1 MKALLSFEKG
11 GPETLRVEVVDD
23 PQPGTGQI
31 RIAVKA
37 CGVNYPDTL
46 IIEDKYQFK
55 PQRPFSPGGEVAG
68 VVDAL
73 GENVSGFSIGDR
85 VIGSNPF
92 GGMAEKLVVS
102 SQRCTKIPDAMPF
115 TEAAAFLMT
124 YGTSFHALKDRAT
137 IQPGETLLVLGASGG
152 VGLAAVELGVAMG
165 ARVVAAASTQ
175 AKLDIAFAHGA
186 SSGFVYPAGP
196 FDGNSAKALSQLFK
210 EHVPEGVDVIYDPVG
225 GDYSEA
231 ALRSMRWNGRHLVVG
246 FAAGLPRIPL
256 NLPLLKSCQIVGV
269 FWGAFLKEQPEA
281 SQTNNAALLALY
293 QEGRIRPEIS
303 ETFALEDGGVAI
315 ARLASRQAI
324 GKLVITIQD

>member
-1 MKALLSFEKG
+1 MKALLSFAKG
-11 GPETLRVEVVDD
+11 GPETLRVADIAD
-23 PQPGTGQI
+23 PQPGPGQI

-68 VVDAL
+68 IVDAL
-73 GENVSGFSIGDR
+73 GENVEGFSIGDR

-124 YGTSFHALKDRAT
+124 YGTSFHALKDRAA

-165 ARVVAAASTQ
+165 AKVVAAASTQ
-175 AKLDIAFAHGA
+175 VKLDIALAHGA
-186 SSGFVYPAGP
+186 ASGFVYPAGP
-196 FDGNSAKALSQLFK
+196 FDGDGAKALSQLFK
-210 EHVPEGVDVIYDPVG
+210 EHVPDGVDVAYDPVG

-281 SQTNNAALLALY
+281 SQANNAALLALY
-293 QEGRIRPEIS
+293 QVGRIRPEIS
-303 ETFALEDGGVAI
+303 ETFALDDGGLAI
-315 ARLASRQAI
+315 ARLASRQAV